1 MAVIYQAEDALLS
14 GVVTVLGGGAQ
25 GSYAD
30 YQNLTGDYIEWTIV
44 ADTAGSHDLSWRYAN
59 GTNTSNRPLRLD
71 VNGATVVPSLGFA
84 NTSSWTTW
92 SFVTQTVT
100 LQAGVNKIRLTATG
114 SSGANFDYLSVSP
127 TPIAA
132 APNITISNAT
142 ATEGTNSFLV
152 FDMTLSGPSAEAITL
167 GLGTTNGTATA
178 GLDYNQALQFS
189 SNGGSTWQT
198 ATNSRVQFTAGQTAL
213 KVRLAVIDD
222 TIDEP
227 STPETM
233 TFRVAS
239 VVSGT
244 VGSTTDTG
252 TGSIVD
258 NDPVQGPDQIHLAWV
273 SDPSTTLTTVWHT
286 DSTSTPSIVEYRPAG
301 TSTWLTATGALRPSG
316 TTGTL
321 HEVTLRSLTPDTA
334 YEYRV
339 QGDSSVWSDV
349 FRTKTA
355 PAPGPRNF
363 TAIYFADTGLIGRT
377 DGLTNGTA
385 QAIREIDALNPT
397 LLLGGGDYA
406 YYNTDTRFPTL
417 DRAIDEWFNQW
428 EPVLSESPIMTT
440 YGNHEVLLGEGFTP
454 WANRFPTPTGFDSR
468 RNYSFDV
475 GDVHFVS
482 ILSVTEQTGLTN
494 AQLNWIEQDIRAAQQ
509 RGQRWIIPY
518 MHAGPFGDGANHP
531 SNRAVRAQL
540 GPLFERL
547 NVDLVISS
555 HDQAYERTYPLINV
569 PTTNT
574 KTSSSRTSYT
584 RNDGVIYLKTSPTGK
599 LSNKNG
605 GFSPFSTA
613 TPPQYMAFRN
623 NTMHHFTQL
632 SFSATGSLKVDTY
645 GFTGNGA
652 SPVIMDSFQI
662 TDGPT
667 PLSALISNATAT
679 EGVNNFLVFDVT
691 LSGASSQAITLN
703 LAATDVSAKG
713 GAPANFGLDV
723 FGNPI
728 DYANQQ
734 FQVSRDG
741 INWVAAS
748 NGSHVTFAAGETS
761 LKVRLAVN
769 DDRAAESGPAE
780 TMRLQVANVV
790 SGTVGNISDVGIGSI
805 IDNDRIEAE
814 AIANRSVYSLESIT
828 DASGGQALG
837 LRSGA
842 TNEVGRTTFQFN
854 GATGVYNVVIGT
866 FDESDGSARF
876 ELAKN
881 NTTVGSI
888 ILNQQLGSISAN
900 AQTKV
905 ARTIA
910 SSLSL
915 QSGDTL
921 TITGIEN
928 GAEHAR
934 FDYVDFVL
942 R

>member
-14 GVVTVLGGGAQ
+14 GVVTFLGDGAQ

-30 YQNLTGDYIEWTIV
+30 YQNATGDYIEWTII
-44 ADTAGSHDLSWRYAN
+44 ADTAGSYDLSWRYAN
-59 GTNTSNRPLRLD
+59 GSTTSNRPLQLD
-71 VNGATVVPSLGFA
+71 VNGATLVPSLGFA
-84 NTSSWTTW
+84 RTGNWTTW

-100 LQAGVNKIRLTATG
+100 LQAGVNTIRLTATG
-114 SSGANFDYLSVSP
+114 SSGANFDYMSVSP
-127 TPIAA
+127 TPTVA
-132 APNITISNAT
+132 APNITISDAT
-142 ATEGTNSFLV
+142 ATEGLNNFLV
-152 FDMTLSGPSAEAITL
+152 FDVALSGASSQSITL
-167 GLGTTNGTATA
+167 GLSTINGTATA
-178 GLDYNQALQFS
+178 GLDYGQTLEFS
-189 SNGGSTWQT
+189 ANGGSTWQT
-198 ATNSRVQFTAGQTAL
+198 ATNSRIQFTAGQTAL

-222 TIDEP
+222 AIDEP

-233 TFRVAS
+233 TLRVAS

-273 SDPSTTLTTVWHT
+273 SDPSTTLTAVWHT
-286 DSTSTPSIVEYRPAG
+286 NLTSTPSIVEYRPVG
-301 TSTWLTATGALRPSG
+301 TSTWLTATGGLRPSG
-316 TTGTL
+316 TTGKL
-321 HEVTLRSLTPDTA
+321 HEVTLTSLTPNTA

-349 FRTKTA
+349 FRTKTT
-355 PAPGPRNF
+355 PASGPRNF
-363 TAIYFADTGLIGRT
+363 TAIYFADTGLVGRT
-377 DGLTNGTA
+377 DGLATGTQ
-385 QAIREIDALNPT
+385 QAIQEIDALNPT
-397 LLLGGGDYA
+397 LVLGGGDYA

-417 DRAIDEWFNQW
+417 DSAIDEWFNQW
-428 EPVLSESPIMTT
+428 EPVLTESPIMPA
-440 YGNHEVLLGEGFTP
+440 YGNHEILLGEGFTP
-454 WANRFPTPTGFDSR
+454 WANRFPTPNGLDSR
-468 RNYSFDV
+468 RNYSFDI

-482 ILSVTEQTGLTN
+482 IHSVAERTGLTN
-494 AQLNWIEQDIRAAQQ
+494 AQLTWIEQDIRAAQQ

-518 MHAGPFGDGANHP
+518 MHAGPFGDGKNHP
-531 SNRAVRAQL
+531 SNQAVRAQL

-547 NVDLVISS
+547 NVDLAISS

-569 PTTNT
+569 PRKNT
-574 KTSSSRTSYT
+574 RTSSSLTSYT
-584 RNDGVIYLKTSPTGK
+584 KDDGVVYVKTSPTGK
-599 LSNKNG
+599 ISNKNG
-605 GFSPFSTA
+605 DFSQFSTA
-613 TPPQYMAFRN
+613 TPPQYMAFRS

-632 SFSATGSLKVDTY
+632 TFSAAGSLRVDTY

-652 SPVIMDSFQI
+652 PPVIIDSFQI

-667 PLSALISNATAT
+667 PLSVLISNATAT
-679 EGVNNFLVFDVT
+679 EGVNNFLVFDLN
-691 LSGASSQAITLN
+691 LSSASSQAITLN

-713 GAPANFGLDV
+713 GAPSNFGIDV

-734 FQVSRDG
+734 FEVSSNG
-741 INWVAAS
+741 VNWVAAS
-748 NGSHVTFAAGETS
+748 NGSEVTFAAGQTS

-769 DDRAAESGPAE
+769 NDRAAESGPAE
-780 TMRLQVANVV
+780 TMRLQVASVI
-790 SGTVGNISDVGIGSI
+790 SGNVGNSSDVGIGSI
-805 IDNDRIEAE
+805 LDNDRIEAE
-814 AIANRSVYSLESIT
+814 AIANQSVFRLESIS
-828 DASGGQALG
+828 DASGGEVVG

-842 TNEVGRTTFQFN
+842 TDEVGRATFQFN
-854 GATGVYNVVIGT
+854 GATGIYNVIVGT
-866 FDESDGSARF
+866 FDESDGSARL

-881 NTTVGSI
+881 NSLAGSVT
-888 ILNQQLGSISAN
+888 LNQQLGSISAN

-921 TITGIEN
+921 TISGFEN

-934 FDYVDFVL
+934 LDYLDFVL
-942 R
+942 Q